1 MSKYE
6 QKPNTGV
13 LFKNNR
19 KEKESHPN
27 TNGTCLID
35 GKTYRISGWTKEKN
49 GEKYQSLAFTP
60 VEAPKEST
68 PASIPAPAPTPKTDD
83 DDLPF

>member
-1 MSKYE
+1 MSNYT

-19 KEKESHPN
+19 KEKETHPN
-27 TNGTCLID
+27 TNGTALID

-49 GEKYQSLAFTP
+49 GEKYQSLSFTP
-60 VEAPKEST
+60 VDAPKTEG
-68 PASIPAPAPTPKTDD
+68 APAAAPKNDD

>member
-19 KEKESHPN
+19 KEKDTHPN

-49 GEKYQSLAFTP
+49 GEKYQSLAFTL
-60 VEAPKEST
+60 VEAPKSEGV
-68 PASIPAPAPTPKTDD
+68 PAEARPPKNDD

>member
-13 LFKNNR
+13 LFKNKR
-19 KEKESHPN
+19 KEKDTHPD
-27 TNGTCLID
+27 TNGTCLIG
-35 GKTYRISGWTKEKN
+35 GKSYRISGWTKEKN
-49 GEKYQSLAFTP
+49 GEKYSSLSFTP
-60 VEAPKEST
+60 VEAPKEE
-68 PASIPAPAPTPKTDD
+68 APAAAPKTEKTDG